1 MTGKRTPAKKTAG
14 QATPGLDWKA
24 PKAPVRR
31 GFDPDEVVILKGEP
45 LPEARKPRES
55 ASATLLGRMEVGDCA
70 VLPGPS
76 ARALMTFA
84 RKHGMTLKMRDM
96 SDKPQHVARFGQD
109 VAGAWMVKA
118 APKVQP

>member
-1 MTGKRTPAKKTAG
+1 MKGKPHTPKSLAS

-24 PKAPVRR
+24 PKAPTRR
-31 GFDPDEVVILKGEP
+31 GFDPDTVVILKDVP

-55 ASATLLGRMEVGDCA
+55 AAATLLSRMEVGDCA

-84 RKHGMTLKMRDM
+84 RKHGFVLKMRDM
-96 SDKPQHVARFGQD
+96 SDHPQHVARFGKD
-109 VAGAWMVKA
+109 VAGVWMMAKHKA
-118 APKVQP
+118 KS